1 MLSRCRRGVAAVLV
15 SAAVAAAAVAAVAAP
30 AASQTATQPAESDEC
45 VSMCDVH
52 RSMFAADFAELAAAG
67 VIDSQNLLAGVHE
80 PIPAAEMAAWIASLL
95 VSFPDLGSSAVDA
108 LTELPPAA
116 LITRAQAAIL
126 FASVFADPAA
136 LPGGVSA
143 AELYNDIDPAIDPT
157 AAAAAAAL
165 ADVRITMGCDSTP
178 GGHCGGQWL
187 TRGQTART
195 LAQYAHL
202 TDYPPR
208 DAYKPPAPTQ
218 AAPFAGCTD
227 GHHAHLRGND
237 DSTGVCHS
245 DDGHTPALCDATAP
259 KYWMIHDSDQEHP
272 RLGTRLTAAPCP
284 PPVPSSNRFNESVAP
299 LAGEAV
305 VVGVSLPPA
314 ADTGQRR
321 VHVWTEPH
329 RCDECAEA
337 DAGVDYAA
345 ISPQQPVEITFG
357 PEGGYAAVKIP
368 TAASDGAW
376 PKSFTVVMA
385 NAEPLHAHV
394 KARVVAVIQAPP

>member
-1 MLSRCRRGVAAVLV
+1 MLSRGRRGVAAVLV
-15 SAAVAAAAVAAVAAP
+15 SAAATAAAVAAVAAP
-30 AASQTATQPAESDEC
+30 DASHAAQPAASNEC

-52 RSMFAADFAELAAAG
+52 RSVFAADFAELAAAG
-67 VIDSQNLLAGVHE
+67 MIGSQNLLAGVHE
-80 PIPAAEMAAWIASLL
+80 PIPAAELATWIASLL
-95 VSFPDLGSSAVDA
+95 VSFPDRSGYAVDA
-108 LTELPPAA
+108 LTELPPTA

-126 FASVFADPAA
+126 FASVFADTAA
-136 LPGGVSA
+136 LPDRTSA
-143 AELYNDIDPAIDPT
+143 EELYNDINPAIDPT
-157 AAAAAAAL
+157 AAAAAATL
-165 ADVRITMGCDSTP
+165 AYIGITMDCDSTP

-195 LAQYAHL
+195 LARYAQL
-202 TDYPPR
+202 TGYPPR
-208 DAYKPPAPTQ
+208 DAYQPPTPTQ
-218 AAPFAGCTD
+218 AAPFAGCAD
-227 GHHAHLRGND
+227 GHHAHLSGNG
-237 DSTGVCHS
+237 DSAGVCHS
-245 DDGHTPALCDATAP
+245 DDGHTPALCDAAAP
-259 KYWMIHDSDQEHP
+259 KYWLIHDSDREHP

-284 PPVPSSNRFNESVAP
+284 PPVPSSNKFNENVAP
-299 LAGEAV
+299 LAGDVV

-337 DAGVDYAA
+337 AAGVDYAA

-368 TAASDGAW
+368 TAASDGTW

-385 NAEPLHAHV
+385 NAEPLHAHA
-394 KARVVAVIQAPP
+394 KARVVAVMQAPP